1 MVSFSNNIE
10 NKIPLLNPTLK
21 GFPGSLKHINREQT
35 VIRVHACEH
44 PPENDFFFSVPFH
57 KIVCI
62 RSHRKQKEPFP
73 FTFYAKLRCT
83 FVNLTK

>member
-35 VIRVHACEH
+35 TIKIHVNIQRKLISFSAFHFKKLCASEAT
-44 PPENDFFFSVPFH
+44 EN
-57 KIVCI
+57 K
-62 RSHRKQKEPFP
+62 RSPSP
-73 FTFYAKLRCT
+73 FTFYVKLR
-83 FVNLTK
+83 